1 MLRTEEVE
9 EEETAE
15 EEYTEDAV
23 EEEAEEEV
31 SISEIV
37 AEELEKGVSPRFD
50 KVDEDIARIYELV
63 SGIVVEDEPEVEYE
77 DFDGEPDY
85 AKLSEVVATELEKVT
100 ARFDTVEESIAKI
113 SDLFNRGNGSHRGV
127 GSG

>member
-1 MLRTEEVE
+1 MLEPEEVE

-63 SGIVVEDEPEVEYE
+63 SGIVVEETEEEISTVKNMPKRRNTRTTRITQS
-77 DFDGEPDY
+77 FRR
-85 AKLSEVVATELEKVT
+85 LSQP
-100 ARFDTVEESIAKI
+100 R
-113 SDLFNRGNGSHRGV
+113 
-127 GSG
+127 